1 MANKIQFK
9 RGLKTN
15 LPSSADAGM
24 PLWCTDTQELYI
36 GTGSGVS
43 KVGGLESQNESQTQT
58 SSLTL
63 SVTTLA
69 RYGTFNLEDN
79 TIYRINAIDTVT
91 FNLPNI
97 STSNE
102 FHQILVQL
110 YMSYPIVINLGTAH
124 FFNSKVP
131 DLSEA
136 GSYNIIYEHDG
147 TNWVCGVIK
156 KG

>member
-1 MANKIQFK
+1 MSNKIQFK
-9 RGLKTN
+9 RGLKQN

-36 GTGSGVS
+36 GTGNGVS
-43 KVGGLESQNESQTQT
+43 KVGVNEDTSEESQTLNLKVT
-58 SSLTL
+58 SL
-63 SVTTLA
+63 SN
-69 RYGTFNLEDN
+69 YGTFNLEDN
-79 TIYRINAIDTVT
+79 SINRINATNTVT
-91 FNLPNI
+91 FNLPEI

-110 YMSYPIVINLGTAH
+110 YMSYPRTINLGTTH

-136 GSYNIIYEHDG
+136 GKYNIIFEHDG

>member
-1 MANKIQFK
+1 MGNKIQFK
-9 RGLKTN
+9 RGLKNN
-15 LPSSADAGM
+15 LPSSADVGM

-36 GTGSGVS
+36 GTGNGVS
-43 KVGGLESQNESQTQT
+43 KVGGVENQEEQSQTN
-58 SSLTL
+58 SLTF
-63 SVTTLA
+63 SVTTLSN
-69 RYGTFNLEDN
+69 YGTFNLEDN
-79 TIYRINAIDTVT
+79 TIYRINATSTVT

-110 YMSYPIVINLGTAH
+110 YMSYQRTINLGTTH
-124 FFNSKVP
+124 FFNTKVP

-136 GSYNIIYEHDG
+136 GRYNIIYEHDG
-147 TNWVCGVIK
+147 SNWVCGVIK

>member
-15 LPSSADAGM
+15 LPSKADAGM

-36 GTGSGVS
+36 GTGNGVS
-43 KVGGLESQNESQTQT
+43 KVGGVENQEEQSQTN
-58 SSLTL
+58 SLTF
-63 SVTTLA
+63 SVTTLSN
-69 RYGTFNLEDN
+69 YGTFNLEDN
-79 TIYRINAIDTVT
+79 TIYRINATSTVT

-110 YMSYPIVINLGTAH
+110 YMSYQRTINLGTTH
-124 FFNSKVP
+124 FFNTKVP

-136 GSYNIIYEHDG
+136 GRYNIIYEHDG
-147 TNWVCGVIK
+147 SNWVCGVIK

>member
-1 MANKIQFK
+1 MGNKIQFM

-15 LPSSADAGM
+15 LPSKADAGM
-24 PLWCTDTQELYI
+24 PLWCTDTKELYI
-36 GTGSGVS
+36 GTGNGVS
-43 KVGGLESQNESQTQT
+43 KVGGVENQEEQSQTN
-58 SSLTL
+58 SLTF
-63 SVTTLA
+63 SVTTLSN
-69 RYGTFNLEDN
+69 YGTFNLEDN
-79 TIYRINAIDTVT
+79 TIYRINATSTVT

-110 YMSYPIVINLGTAH
+110 YMSYQRTINLGTTH
-124 FFNSKVP
+124 FFNTKVP

-136 GSYNIIYEHDG
+136 GRYNIIYEHDG
-147 TNWVCGVIK
+147 SNWVCGVIK